1 MRSNNAKCNRLLGTH
16 TKFLEIKSTQ
26 LHTVESVIISIS
38 ANHLYKTKGCI
49 PDHTASL
56 PSKHIP

>member
-1 MRSNNAKCNRLLGTH
+1 MRSNNAKCNRLLGTR